1 MNNQMK
7 KNKYKGE
14 KMSLRKIT
22 TLLLL
27 VAFAFTSMPAQA
39 ASVIS
44 TGTTP
49 SVIGDAGKASE
60 GANRDVVPV
69 NITVRT
75 TAGTDS
81 TAFSVYT
88 SLADNTFEV
97 LGNGALSATNSTT
110 TGKIAPIILK
120 APTGSQ
126 FVALS
131 GYTDTV
137 TATTNGNTGG
147 EAEFFKNVLSINESK
162 LPNFGTDQG
171 DVAILAK
178 ITTEAGAA
186 TFFGG
191 QDIPAGSIVI
201 YPITNQ
207 TTNEFTTNAL
217 DITLNGIG
225 LAVDAVNGSTLADN
239 LQLSYVDPT
248 NTADLVPAIANL
260 QDGAVT
266 TIATS
271 TTDAEGQISVALASE
286 SDNQSN
292 SVLADYLASGSST
305 VKVSPNY
312 TTTATTNQTTLYV
325 DTEALLIQA
334 REKSTGVYYD
344 TPFNTSSFLS
354 AVKNGNDASALNA
367 SLSSATDFPNTAN
380 ALITVV
386 YSLVPLSGTGTT
398 DATLTIDAASVS
410 MNGGYLGATA
420 QAVTNGS
427 TAIADANLN
436 GVALAVLTNSTNG
449 TGALSTVDFDT
460 LGNETDLTSIDA
472 SFAFDFATSLV
483 AVSNDQNGSVL
494 NGTLATGIFAD
505 TTIADVTDTS
515 SSVTLT
521 SAGGLAP
528 FDISNGGTITGI
540 TNGGQLW
547 VTDEVTA
554 RLTKNGGNAVFALV
568 GTKDADA
575 LTSATLRI
583 GPTNFGTVNY
593 NTGAALGADGTDD
606 NVANNAVLVA
616 NLTGSTVSI
625 MPLVNKVDTSR
636 DTIKV
641 RPEATITLGAT
652 SKSEGVKLI
661 ATVSGNNI
669 AGSKVVE
676 IARINAAGN
685 INTDATVSVLPASG
699 ELDSLLAENGDDSTS
714 LRVAIDLN
722 DVDTTS
728 TAIASLVANG
738 SVLDDTIPAFYCGGT
753 IGTSTKGP
761 NAVPQQPFART
772 VLVEEN
778 TAGEFEAA
786 RGESANVVFRFT
798 LASGLD
804 LVKTSATAKSNDVAV
819 ISTNGDGLNG
829 TFISAPAV
837 DKYMTVSETGSQAY
851 VDVELGSSGTA
862 DTTTVKNA
870 VGLVFGSNSLIIPSS
885 AADRSVTVTMVD
897 DAGTDSTT
905 DDVVLDTLGTAELAT
920 GCANQFTISYCD
932 DALSASGDGGG
943 RYVQSDLIAN
953 GSLLTS
959 FSQDVGS
966 AIRLIS
972 SDTTAITLPDIC
984 VSEANPAAL
993 FVGAAATTPN
1003 IFGPGSLLALAIS
1016 DVSDTDDSTN
1026 DVGFASA
1033 GNVEASDDSLSFAT
1047 ADIVSVTSVL
1057 TTAVTAGTGSDDELV
1072 STEVRFS
1079 GVTLG
1084 KTNSNF
1090 QPSSQDLTA
1099 FTLNSGNSVGQ
1110 FVPVSFE
1117 TRGANGTAS
1126 IAIASGATARSISNT
1141 YFNGDDI
1148 ANTTATLDSD
1158 SYDFTNGEYLGLVF
1172 ASGAPVLSNATTTI
1186 VDSASEYSLLSDDTQ
1201 LSIAV
1206 DDIDA
1211 VTNGLAAYTRITVFT
1226 TTGDLEPGSTIT
1238 VEANSGDSVSVPVT
1252 ADGNFTAAIRGSA
1265 GDTLVITQTPT
1276 STITGADQTVVV
1288 TANDQNLEPTLLSA
1302 VAQNFS
1308 AIGTITEQGTAPVL
1322 FELTAVGRLDG
1333 EAFAPSA
1340 SDLTLGGLPVYAVPG
1355 TTNQFLGIVNF
1366 SKTTG
1371 NTLVANVEGS
1381 PSVKITGMDKAFP
1394 TFSTRSKPVLR
1405 RAFDKTGRKSGITKV
1420 IFKGK
1425 RLRNGGFGYVVSDD
1439 GSVQEVTFRNRT
1451 RNDRKY
1457 RRVVSEDAASIPEN
1471 AVFGVYH
1478 VTGRGISTLDIS
1490 N

>member
-49 SVIGDAGKASE
+49 SVIGDAGKASK

-88 SLADNTFEV
+88 NGLNAFTV
-97 LGNGALSATNSTT
+97 LGNGALSATESTT
-110 TGKIAPIILK
+110 VGKIAPIILK

-137 TATTNGNTGG
+137 TASTNGNAAEVNSFVNVATISSALLPNAGTTNGD
-147 EAEFFKNVLSINESK
+147 AV
-162 LPNFGTDQG
+162 
-171 DVAILAK
+171 VLAK
-178 ITTEAGAA
+178 VTTEAGAA

-191 QDIPAGSIVI
+191 QSIPAGSIVI

-207 TTNEFTTNAL
+207 TTNTFTTNAL
-217 DITLNGIG
+217 DITLQNIG

-239 LQLSYVDPT
+239 LQLTYVDPT

-260 QDGAVT
+260 QDGDVT

-286 SDNQSN
+286 SDSQSN

-344 TPFNTSSFLS
+344 TPFNTSSFPLLN

-420 QAVTNGS
+420 QSVTNGS
-427 TAIADANLN
+427 TAIANANLN

-460 LGNETDLTSIDA
+460 LGNETDLTSIAA

-483 AVSNDQNGSVL
+483 AVSNDQNGSVI

-505 TTIADVTDTS
+505 TTIADVLNTANST
-515 SSVTLT
+515 TLT
-521 SAGGLAP
+521 SAGGVTP
-528 FDISNGGTITGI
+528 FTISNGGAITGI

-568 GTKDADA
+568 GSENGQA

-593 NTGAALGADGTDD
+593 NTGATLGADGTDD
-606 NVANNAVLVA
+606 SVANNAVLVA

-625 MPLVNKVDTSR
+625 MPLVNKYDTSR

-641 RPEATITLGAT
+641 RPEATITLGST

-669 AGSKVVE
+669 AGSKVIE

-722 DVDTTS
+722 GVDTSS

-804 LVKTSATAKSNDVAV
+804 LVKTSATAASNDVAL
-819 ISTNGDGLNG
+819 ISTDNGATG
-829 TFISAPAV
+829 TFIAKPTI

-851 VDVELGSSGTA
+851 VDVALGSAGTA

-897 DAGTDSTT
+897 DAGTASTA

-932 DALSASGDGGG
+932 DALSTSGDGGG

-972 SDTTAITLPDIC
+972 TDTTAITLPDIC

-993 FVGAAATTPN
+993 FVGPAATTPN
-1003 IFGPGSLLALAIS
+1003 IFAQGNVLALAIS
-1016 DVSDTDDSTN
+1016 DVSDTDDSTD

-1047 ADIVSVTSVL
+1047 PAINSSLLSTVI
-1057 TTAVTAGTGSDDELV
+1057 TTGTGSDDALV

-1090 QPSSQDLTA
+1090 QPSSQDLTV
-1099 FTLNSGNSVGQ
+1099 FTLNGANSVGQ

-1126 IAIASGATARSISNT
+1126 IALASGATARSISNT

-1148 ANTTATLDSD
+1148 ANTTATLDGD

-1172 ASGAPVLSNATTTI
+1172 ASGSPVLSNATTTI

-1226 TTGDLEPGSTIT
+1226 TTGDLEPGSTISVT
-1238 VEANSGDSVSVPVT
+1238 ANSGDSVSVPVT
-1252 ADGNFTAAIRGSA
+1252 ADGNFTAAIRGSE

-1371 NTLVANVEGS
+1371 NTVVANVEGS

-1405 RAFDKTGRKSGITKV
+1405 RAFDKTGKKSGITKV
-1420 IFKGK
+1420 IFKGN

-1457 RRVVSEDAASIPEN
+1457 RRVVSEDAASVPEN

>member
-14 KMSLRKIT
+14 KMSLRKLT

-88 SLADNTFEV
+88 NGLNAFTV
-97 LGNGALSATNSTT
+97 LGNGALSADESTT
-110 TGKIAPIILK
+110 VGKIAPIILK

-131 GYTDTV
+131 GYNADVAASTNGNAGEVNSFVNVATISS
-137 TATTNGNTGG
+137 ALLPNAGTTNGD
-147 EAEFFKNVLSINESK
+147 AV
-162 LPNFGTDQG
+162 
-171 DVAILAK
+171 VLAK
-178 ITTEAGAA
+178 ITTEAAA
-186 TFFGG
+186 TTFFGG

-207 TTNEFTTNAL
+207 TTNTFTTNAL

-260 QDGAVT
+260 QDGDVT

-286 SDNQSN
+286 SDSQSN
-292 SVLADYLASGSST
+292 SVLADYLSSGSST

-367 SLSSATDFPNTAN
+367 SLSSETAFPNTAN
-380 ALITVV
+380 SLITVV
-386 YSLVPLSGTGTT
+386 YSLVPLSGTGST

-410 MNGGYLGATA
+410 MNGDYLGATA
-420 QAVTNGS
+420 QAVTDNG
-427 TAIADANLN
+427 TAITDLN

-460 LGNETDLTSIDA
+460 LGVETDLTSIDDH
-472 SFAFDFATSLV
+472 FAFDFATSLV
-483 AVSNDQNGSVL
+483 AVANGNNTNVL

-528 FDISNGGTITGI
+528 FAISNGGAITDI
-540 TNGGQLW
+540 TNGEQLW

-575 LTSATLRI
+575 LTSAKVRI
-583 GPTNFGTVNY
+583 GATNFGTVNY
-593 NTGAALGADGTDD
+593 NTGASLGTDD
-606 NVANNAVLVA
+606 ADDDVENNAVLVA

-625 MPLVNKVDTSR
+625 MPLVNKYDTSR

-641 RPEATITLGAT
+641 RPEATITLGST

-699 ELDSLLAENGDDSTS
+699 QLDSLLAENGDDSTS
-714 LRVAIDLN
+714 LRVAIDLGN
-722 DVDTTS
+722 VNTTS

-804 LVKTSATAKSNDVAV
+804 LVKTSATAASNDVAV
-819 ISTNGDGLNG
+819 ISTDSGATG
-829 TFISAPAV
+829 TLIATPTI

-851 VDVELGSSGTA
+851 VDVALGSAGTA

-870 VGLVFGSNSLIIPSS
+870 VGLVFGQYSLVIPSS

-897 DAGTDSTT
+897 DAGTASTT

-1016 DVSDTDDSTN
+1016 DVSDTDDSN
-1026 DVGFASA
+1026 DDVGFASA
-1033 GNVEASDDSLSFAT
+1033 GNVEASDDSLSFAA

-1099 FTLNSGNSVGQ
+1099 FTLNSGDSVGQ

-1148 ANTTATLDSD
+1148 ANTTATLDGD

-1186 VDSASEYSLLSDDTQ
+1186 VDSASAYSLLSDDTQ

-1226 TTGDLEPGSTIT
+1226 TTGDLEPGSTISVT
-1238 VEANSGDSVSVPVT
+1238 ANSGDSVSVPVT
-1252 ADGNFTAAIRGSA
+1252 ADGNFTAAIRGSE

-1394 TFSTRSKPVLR
+1394 TFSRRSKPVLR
-1405 RAFDKTGRKSGITKV
+1405 RAFDKTGKKSGVTKV

-1439 GSVQEVTFRNRT
+1439 GSVQEVTFRKRT
-1451 RNDRKY
+1451 RNDKKY
-1457 RRVVSEDAASIPEN
+1457 RRVVSEDAASVPEN